1 MLIVRGNT
9 VNNFHWIKI
18 LLLVFAVA
26 LLPHCQ
32 KNKVTDSKTQSTAV
46 VLRDG
51 ELYEIR
57 GDKVGGKITSTNGNV
72 KSYLMT
78 PDRRYV
84 AYSVFVG
91 FYNVVGLDGSGD
103 LRPVLHII
111 VLDIDRKKQLTEI
124 KPQSENEPFIY
135 ADHWISNDELLLQ
148 EADGFATGYK
158 YIYQISNN
166 ELSIAGSSGENDL
179 SSEESGT

>member
-1 MLIVRGNT
+1 VKGDA
-9 VNNFHWIKI
+9 VNNFYWIRI
-18 LLLVFAVA
+18 LLLVFAVT
-26 LLPHCQ
+26 LLPQCQ
-32 KNKVTDSKTQSTAV
+32 KNKVTDNKTQTTAV

-51 ELYEIR
+51 ELYEISN
-57 GDKVGGKITSTNGNV
+57 DKIGSKITSANGNV

-103 LRPVLHII
+103 LRPVNHII
-111 VLDIDRKKQLTEI
+111 VMDLDRKKQLTEI
-124 KPQSENEPFIY
+124 KPQSEDEPFIY

-148 EADGFATGYK
+148 EADGFATGYN
-158 YIYQISNN
+158 YVYRISNN
-166 ELSIAGSSGENDL
+166 ELRIADSNGDEDL
-179 SSEESGT
+179 NSEETGS

>member
-1 MLIVRGNT
+1 VKGDA
-9 VNNFHWIKI
+9 VNNFYWIRI
-18 LLLVFAVA
+18 LLLVFAVT
-26 LLPHCQ
+26 LLPQCQ
-32 KNKVTDSKTQSTAV
+32 KKKVTDNKTQTIAI

-51 ELYEIR
+51 ELYEIGCGK
-57 GDKVGGKITSTNGNV
+57 GDSKITSANGNV

-103 LRPVLHII
+103 LRPVNHII
-111 VLDIDRKKQLTEI
+111 VMDLDRKKQLTEI

-148 EADGFATGYK
+148 EADGFATGYN
-158 YIYQISNN
+158 YIYRISNN
-166 ELSIAGSSGENDL
+166 ELTIADSNREEDLNSEGTGS
-179 SSEESGT
+179 